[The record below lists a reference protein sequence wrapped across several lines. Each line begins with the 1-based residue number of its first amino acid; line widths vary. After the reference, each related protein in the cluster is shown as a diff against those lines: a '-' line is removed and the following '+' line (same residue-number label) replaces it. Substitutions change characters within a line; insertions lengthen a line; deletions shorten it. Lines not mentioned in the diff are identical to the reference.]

1 MTKSRYLVDALL
13 LLQPQS
19 RRGRPVGAA
28 PEDRPADG
36 ARALP
41 PARRPRVAH
50 HVAQEVMLAP
60 HAAAAP
66 AVRGPA
72 GVAARVAL
80 PVLPVLLLL
89 PSAAALATVVEAV
102 DGEKGDG
109 AEERAGEAEVVPGL
123 GLGQVEVADDGQAEE
138 EGERAGALGA
148 DSMGL
153 KNHPKIGPKNRLGY
167 RCYLIASLNNCPE
180 NSPKN
185 CL

>member
-1 MTKSRYLVDALL
+1 MDTLL

-36 ARALP
+36 TPARP

-50 HVAQEVMLAP
+50 HVRQEVMLA
-60 HAAAAP
+60 AA

-80 PVLPVLLLL
+80 PALPVLPVLLL
-89 PSAAALATVVEAV
+89 PAAALAAVVEAV
-102 DGEKGDG
+102 DGEEGDG

-138 EGERAGALGA
+138 EGEGAGALQGGN
-148 DSMGL
+148 STEKKMTEEFNKKKLPYNGSRV
-153 KNHPKIGPKNRLGY
+153 K
-167 RCYLIASLNNCPE
+167 LIRVIL
-180 NSPKN
+180 
-185 CL
+185 LI

>member
-1 MTKSRYLVDALL
+1 METLL

-50 HVAQEVMLAP
+50 HVAQEVMLA
-60 HAAAAP
+60 HAADAGAAA
-66 AVRGPA
+66 AVRGPS

-80 PVLPVLLLL
+80 PVLPVLLL
-89 PSAAALATVVEAV
+89 PSAALATVVEAV
-102 DGEKGDG
+102 DGEEGDG
-109 AEERAGEAEVVPGL
+109 AEQRAGEAEVVPGL
-123 GLGQVEVADDGQAEE
+123 GLGQVEVADDGQAQE

-148 DSMGL
+148 NSTGL
-153 KNHPKIGPKNRLGY
+153 KNHPKKFARKLDPNFFKKLLR
-167 RCYLIASLNNCPE
+167 NCVI
-180 NSPKN
+180 
-185 CL
+185 

>member
-1 MTKSRYLVDALL
+1 MDTLL
-13 LLQPQS
+13 LLQPQP

-50 HVAQEVMLAP
+50 HVAQQVIL
-60 HAAAAP
+60 AAAA

-80 PVLPVLLLL
+80 PALPVLPLL
-89 PSAAALATVVEAV
+89 PAAALAAVVEAV
-102 DGEKGDG
+102 DGEEGEG
-109 AEERAGEAEVVPGL
+109 AEEGAGEAEVMPGL

-138 EGERAGALGA
+138 EGEGAGALQGGNSTELRKN
-148 DSMGL
+148 DL
-153 KNHPKIGPKNRLGY
+153 KV
-167 RCYLIASLNNCPE
+167 
-180 NSPKN
+180 
-185 CL
+185 